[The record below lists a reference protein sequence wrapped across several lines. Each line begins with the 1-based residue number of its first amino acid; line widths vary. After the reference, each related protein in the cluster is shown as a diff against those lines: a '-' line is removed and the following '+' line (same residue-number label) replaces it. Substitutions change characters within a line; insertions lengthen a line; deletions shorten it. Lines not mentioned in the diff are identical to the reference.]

1 MSTQEIKDQYV
12 KLINF
17 VLFIGPTANTQL
29 SDDLKL
35 FFLGQGVRISHIVSS
50 SHAHMSYV

>member
-12 KLINF
+12 KLKF

-35 FFLGQGVRISHIVSS
+35 FFLGQGVRISHIV
-50 SHAHMSYV
+50 